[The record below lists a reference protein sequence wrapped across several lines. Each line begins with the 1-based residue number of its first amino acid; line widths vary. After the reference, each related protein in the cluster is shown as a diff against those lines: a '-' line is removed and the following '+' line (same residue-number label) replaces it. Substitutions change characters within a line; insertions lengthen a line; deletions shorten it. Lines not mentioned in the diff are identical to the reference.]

1 MRRFLLPFLLLAGL
15 SGSLAQAAP
24 YYYFEHYTTH
34 EGLPSNTIHCT
45 FQDSFGFVWIGTRDG
60 LTRFDGY
67 DFRSPGSQELNDIT
81 TLSSMDIA
89 EDEDGL
95 IWFSTSEGVGRYDP
109 FSGKTERIG
118 RLGAGA
124 SFDLLPDK
132 KGSIWLTGD
141 KIYRYDKA
149 TDEVRSYATGNSFP
163 RKLAIDT
170 YGAVWAIMADG
181 SLYSYNKRRDSF
193 EDTRFAWK
201 LTDIESASDG
211 QLLASTTDGQVL
223 LIGTVNLN
231 LTVRSIFSLGDR
243 KGYEVVHILERK
255 AGEYWIGTNY
265 GIFIQNLNTG
275 ELTQVRHLDADP
287 HSLAANLITSLEKDR
302 DGNVWIGTYYN
313 GINIWEDKQDAFS
326 LFYPNPTKS
335 SMIGNIVRAITSDA
349 DGNIWF
355 CTEDGGLNFIS
366 SDGSR
371 NESYEP
377 VPGLNMQGLTAEGD
391 DLWIH
396 TFGGG
401 VYRYD
406 RIRHTIRKHYEVP
419 RSSGCGIRTSD
430 GQLLSGGQG
439 NLFVLDPDQDRFVPV
454 EPACHEFV
462 HCLFEDSRGNLWI
475 GTYGDGFLCRDSGGN
490 GLAHLT
496 VASDRG
502 LTADRI
508 TSFYEDSRHRIW
520 ITTEGGGLCYT
531 EPDPNLSN
539 LRLHSLTRADG
550 FTNNVTCAVAEDED
564 GVLWVSTTR
573 GIVHIDGETLRIRG
587 FIQDR
592 QQIMGAQFSYGASH
606 MTRSGYIFMG
616 NTQGLA
622 VFSPSKIKK
631 AAQDHALFIT
641 NIEASNAER
650 TVRLHEDGRSTLRTN
665 RIRIKSRD
673 VSLLSISF
681 AAPDYSIFRQ
691 VTYAWTLRRGAREF
705 LSAPST
711 AENNASFS
719 GLRPG
724 RYIFDVAI
732 VGSDAP
738 EARQSLELDI
748 EAPALWSKT
757 AKIIYL
763 VLFVSLLALFLREL
777 EMKRRRDRA
786 RHLSKM
792 ENQKQKEIYDA
803 KINFFTNITH
813 EIRTPLTLIKMPLD
827 KLIEERNYTPESEKD
842 LLTIQA
848 NTDRLLSL
856 TNQLLDL
863 RKMEQNEIK
872 PVFLKE
878 DLCAIVRK
886 SCRYFEQMAEEQKI
900 TLREDI
906 PDQPF
911 VVMCARDAVEKIISN
926 LLSNAVKYTQDRIE
940 LSLKPS
946 ADGKTAILRV
956 DSNGAMIPARE
967 SEKIFEVFYQVGEER
982 KSKGTG
988 LGLAFARTLAG
999 LHNGKLYLDTAVRNR
1014 NSFVLELPVEQ
1025 AEQIRME
1032 NKQPEAKERRNPD
1045 FDSSRHTLLLVEDSA
1060 EMRAYLAG
1068 ELSDEYNIVTAAN
1081 GQDAVEKLQEE
1092 RIDLVVSDIM
1102 MPLMDGCQLCNYIK
1116 TNMEYSHLPVLL
1128 LTAAVGMETRLQTL
1142 EVGAD
1147 GYIEKPFPIAL
1158 LRANIASLFK
1168 NRDIAYKQFT
1178 DSPLTHFNSVN
1189 SSKMDEE
1196 FMEKL
1201 HGIVMKHMAEQDLS
1215 IETLTTL
1222 IGTSKSTLYRK
1233 VKANTGLNINEYI
1246 RLCRL
1251 KQAAE
1256 MLSSQKYRVNEV
1268 AYMVGFSSPSYFA
1281 TSFQKQFNISPS
1293 AFVKN
1298 LKD

>member
-170 YGAVWAIMADG
+170 YDAVWAIMADG

-275 ELTQVRHLDADP
+275 ELTQVRHLDADT

-531 EPDPNLSN
+531 DPNPNLSN
-539 LRLHSLTRADG
+539 LRIHSLTRADG

-564 GVLWVSTTR
+564 GILWVSTTR
-573 GIVHIDGETLRIRG
+573 GIVHLDGETLRIRG
-587 FIQDR
+587 YIQDQ
-592 QQIMGAQFSYGASH
+592 QQIMGAQFSYGASLV
-606 MTRSGYIFMG
+606 TRSGYIFMG

-622 VFSPSKIKK
+622 VFSPGKIKK

-738 EARQSLELDI
+738 EARQSLQLDI

>member
-335 SMIGNIVRAITSDA
+335 SMVGNIVRAITSDA

-475 GTYGDGFLCRDSGGN
+475 GTYGNGFLCRDSGGN

-622 VFSPSKIKK
+622 VFSPGKIKK

-724 RYIFDVAI
+724 RYTFDVAI

>member
-539 LRLHSLTRADG
+539 LRIHSLTRADG